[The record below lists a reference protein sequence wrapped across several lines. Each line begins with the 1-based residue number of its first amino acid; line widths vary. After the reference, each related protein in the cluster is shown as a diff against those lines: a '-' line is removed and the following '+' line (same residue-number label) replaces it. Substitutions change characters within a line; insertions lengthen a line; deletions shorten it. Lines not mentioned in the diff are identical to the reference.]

1 MAIKDAQQTKLV
13 VGPPSQRFSDRAKA
27 RLRIAAVLLG
37 RRGLSPEASG
47 EDFYARVLGV
57 IASLD
62 PKKRYRL
69 REHVDWVED
78 YERVERGVAPRR

>member
-1 MAIKDAQQTKLV
+1 MAINDTQQTMPL

-37 RRGLSPEASG
+37 RRGLSPEACG
-47 EDFYARVLGV
+47 EDFCARVLEV
-57 IASLD
+57 IGSLD
-62 PKKRYRL
+62 PKKRNRL

-78 YERVERGVAPRR
+78 YERVERAIAPRR